1 MTKFHNLKYSL
12 IAFIIFSIITPMV
25 LSQAKISDG
34 ADFYILYWLFSV
46 LALIPANI
54 AYRKGRDFAIWYVYG
69 LCLWLIALIHALII
83 KDNDIAKETKGWHK
97 CPYCGEYSRP
107 EATVCHCCG
116 KNLK

>member
-54 AYRKGRDFAIWYVYG
+54 AYRKGCVLFNFVLTSRWYTFR
-69 LCLWLIALIHALII
+69 
-83 KDNDIAKETKGWHK
+83 KFRFRN
-97 CPYCGEYSRP
+97 
-107 EATVCHCCG
+107 
-116 KNLK
+116 KNI

>member
-54 AYRKGRDFAIWYVYG
+54 AYRKGSLEVG
-69 LCLWLIALIHALII
+69 
-83 KDNDIAKETKGWHK
+83 KDSDIAIFDKDLNCLMTIVEGSMKHN
-97 CPYCGEYSRP
+97 S
-107 EATVCHCCG
+107 
-116 KNLK
+116 NF